1 MISSSA
7 TSMPIRNCPGS
18 NLRLDNEDA
27 DSAAVAA
34 HYGTFQPR
42 DNAEESHA
50 IPTAEHGEQLTFFNF
65 IFLSCFKGCS

>member
-1 MISSSA
+1 
-7 TSMPIRNCPGS
+7 MPIRNCPGS

>member
-7 TSMPIRNCPGS
+7 TSMPVRNCPGN
-18 NLRLDNEDA
+18 NLRLDNEDV

-42 DNAEESHA
+42 DNAEKSHA
-50 IPTAEHGEQLTFFNF
+50 IPTAEHGEQLT
-65 IFLSCFKGCS
+65 CF